1 MGKTFNDNS
10 RKRLVK
16 DMRQEVTKMME
27 KSLDFADVA
36 CPKDNFK
43 QLRSKI
49 LRIGNNCMR
58 NLTDIFESYD
68 VKYTKINEEIIEF
81 RNEGQGEK

>member
-1 MGKTFNDNS
+1 MGKVFNENS
-10 RKRLVK
+10 RKRLIH
-16 DMRQEVTKMME
+16 DMRKEVTNMME

-36 CPKDNFK
+36 CPKENFK

-58 NLTDIFESYD
+58 NLTRTFEDYD
-68 VKYTKINEEIIEF
+68 VQYKKINEEIIEF
-81 RNEGQGEK
+81 RSKG

>member
-1 MGKTFNDNS
+1 MGKIFNDNS
-10 RKRLVK
+10 RKRLVQE
-16 DMRQEVTKMME
+16 MRQEVTKMME

-58 NLTDIFESYD
+58 NLTQEFENYEMQ
-68 VKYTKINEEIIEF
+68 YTKISEEIIEF
-81 RNEGQGEK
+81 RNKG